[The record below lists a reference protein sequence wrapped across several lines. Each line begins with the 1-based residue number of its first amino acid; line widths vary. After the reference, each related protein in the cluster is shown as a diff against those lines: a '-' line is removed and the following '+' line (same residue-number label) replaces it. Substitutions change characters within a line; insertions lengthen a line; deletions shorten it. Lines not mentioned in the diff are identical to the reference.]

1 MNMLFIVS
9 TKIKYVIYFI
19 NEDRIL
25 YLFYQ
30 QKQDILFILLIK
42 VRYLIDKMMHIIKII
57 YKIVFLTLL
66 RMFFFQKRIVQ
77 IV

>member
-42 VRYLIDKMMHIIKII
+42 VRYLIDKMIHIIKII

-66 RMFFFQKRIVQ
+66 GMFFFQKRIVQ